1 MNETYLLIGG
11 NLGNR
16 HENMEQ
22 ARNLLKKEVGKIAKI
37 SSLYETAAW
46 GKVDQPSFL
55 NQVLLVTTGLG
66 AAESLAAILHIEHQ
80 MGRERIQKFGPRIID
95 IDILFFNS
103 DIIEE
108 PGLAVPHPQ
117 LHLRRFTLEPMNEIA
132 PGFIHP
138 VLKKSISDLLL
149 DCPDPL
155 AVKKL

>member
-1 MNETYLLIGG
+1 
-11 NLGNR
+11 
-16 HENMEQ
+16 
-22 ARNLLKKEVGKIAKI
+22 
-37 SSLYETAAW
+37 
-46 GKVDQPSFL
+46 
-55 NQVLLVTTGLG
+55 
-66 AAESLAAILHIEHQ
+66 
-80 MGRERIQKFGPRIID
+80 MGRERIQKFGPRTID

-103 DIIEE
+103 EIIEE